1 MLLPVTSAERNFP
14 GGCFLSKFNI
24 VHSYKEEF
32 SAFIMQLQDDLC
44 LALEQEDGKATFKE
58 DLWERSGGGGGRTR
72 VITNGNVF
80 ENGGVNTSSVHGIL
94 PPSMMEYLNTEHNHF
109 FACGLSMVLH
119 PRNPFVPT
127 VHANFRYFELYDDE
141 GNLARRWFGGGADLT
156 PYYLFDED
164 IIHFHKTLKDSVQ
177 SYGDNLY
184 HEFKIACDQY
194 FFNHHRQEARGV
206 GGLFFDRLGCH
217 EEGNISRWHKLTVSV
232 GKSFVKSYL
241 PIVSHRKSMSYTE
254 EQKRWQEIRRGRYV
268 EFNLIHDKGTL
279 FGLKTNGRTESI
291 LISLPATVRW
301 EYNYEP
307 ENGSPEAS
315 MLEVI
320 RNPKDWI

>member
-1 MLLPVTSAERNFP
+1 M
-14 GGCFLSKFNI
+14 

-32 SAFIMQLQDDLC
+32 TAFIRQLQDDIC
-44 LALEQEDGKATFKE
+44 LALEREDGKATFRE
-58 DLWERSGGGGGRTR
+58 DLWNRSGGGGGRTR

-80 ENGGVNTSSVHGIL
+80 ENGGVNTSAVHGIL
-94 PPSMMEYLNTEHNHF
+94 PPSMMEYLNTKHNQF

-127 VHANFRYFELYDDE
+127 VHANFRYFELYDDD
-141 GNLARRWFGGGADLT
+141 GRLARRWFGGGADLT

-164 IIHFHKTLKDSVQ
+164 VIHFHKSLKDATLP
-177 SYGDNLY
+177 YGDNLY
-184 HEFKIACDQY
+184 REFKSACDQY
-194 FFNHHRQEARGV
+194 FFNHHRKEARGI

-217 EEGNISRWHKLTVSV
+217 EEGDISHWHNFTVSV
-232 GKSFVKSYL
+232 GKSFIQSYL
-241 PIVSHRKSMSYTE
+241 PIVNRRKGMAWTE

-279 FGLKTNGRTESI
+279 FGLRTNGRTESI

-301 EYNYEP
+301 EYDFEP
-307 ENGSPEAS
+307 EKGSSEDT
-315 MLEVI
+315 MLEVL